1 MAFDLDSFVDNITT
15 KIGKVKTETIKA
27 TMLLQKGKTKEEA
40 INLVSKLN
48 LEKVV
53 ATKAVN
59 IVSEYNAGI
68 TLLLRD
74 KRFFAKVS
82 GEALSAI
89 TNLENADLVG
99 YLGNMGKDIKRIVI
113 QGIIIG
119 QSEQDMLETFL
130 TANPDWQDHRI
141 NASINTAMNSYSR
154 SVTNLMLQQLPK
166 KEMLIYTGPLDEKTR
181 PLCQKLYSLGEVP
194 RDVVESQYTDTL
206 TYGGGFNCRHRW
218 RPAFLGRIEAPKGE
232 S

>member
-89 TNLENADLVG
+89 TNLENAD
-99 YLGNMGKDIKRIVI
+99 
-113 QGIIIG
+113 
-119 QSEQDMLETFL
+119 
-130 TANPDWQDHRI
+130 
-141 NASINTAMNSYSR
+141 
-154 SVTNLMLQQLPK
+154 
-166 KEMLIYTGPLDEKTR
+166 
-181 PLCQKLYSLGEVP
+181 
-194 RDVVESQYTDTL
+194 
-206 TYGGGFNCRHRW
+206 
-218 RPAFLGRIEAPKGE
+218 
-232 S
+232 